1 MKRKI
6 FLIISAVILFIL
18 ILGPFL
24 VPVPELTDTVPPA
37 ELAEADSRFININGL
52 EVHYKTAG
60 NANQAVILLHGF
72 GASVFSWRE
81 VIPDLSESHTVIAYD
96 RPAFGLTER
105 PLSWEGENPFSPEA
119 QVQLVIGLMDAFG
132 LEEAVLIGNSA
143 GGKIAA
149 ETALAY
155 PDRVQGLVLV
165 DAAVYA
171 GGGAPP
177 LVRPLLGTPQLRHIG
192 PLIARR
198 IQASDAFLE
207 SAWHDPSLITGEI
220 IAGYRYPLQSQNWDK
235 ALWELTVASRAS
247 DLEDRLGEIGHPVL
261 VVTGDDDRIVPTEQ
275 SIRLASELPNAE
287 LSVFEACGHLPQEE
301 CPQAFLDA
309 VLPFL
314 ASLE

>member
-6 FLIISAVILFIL
+6 FLSISAVILAIL
-18 ILGPFL
+18 IVGPFL
-24 VPVPELTDTVPPA
+24 VPVPELTDTVPPT
-37 ELAEADSRFININGL
+37 ELAEADSLFIDVNGL
-52 EVHYKTAG
+52 TVHYKTAG
-60 NANQAVILLHGF
+60 SGELAVILLHGF

-81 VIPDLSESHTVIAYD
+81 VIPDLSENYTVIAYD

-105 PLSWEGENPFSPEA
+105 PLSWEGENPYSSEA
-119 QVQLVIGLMDAFG
+119 QVQLVIDLMEALG

-171 GGGAPP
+171 GGGSPP
-177 LVRPLLGTPQLRHIG
+177 LIRPLLGTPQLRHIG

-207 SAWHDPSLITGEI
+207 SAWHDPSLITDEI

-247 DLEDRLGEIGHPVL
+247 DLEDRLSEIGHPVL

-314 ASLE
+314 AGLE